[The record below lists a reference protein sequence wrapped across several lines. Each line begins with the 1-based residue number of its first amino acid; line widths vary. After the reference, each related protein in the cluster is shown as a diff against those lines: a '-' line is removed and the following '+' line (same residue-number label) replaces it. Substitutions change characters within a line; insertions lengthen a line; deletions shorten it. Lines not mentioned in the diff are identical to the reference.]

1 MEKKKKEKK
10 KKNKIK
16 TYTVLGYYLGDG
28 GAYTIVEDPKNKSKT
43 KKIKGIV

>member
-1 MEKKKKEKK
+1 MEKKKKEK

-16 TYTVLGYYLGDG
+16 TYTVIGYYLGDK
-28 GAYTIVEDPKNKSKT
+28 GAYTIVEDPKDPRKT

>member
-10 KKNKIK
+10 KNKIK
-16 TYTVLGYYLGDG
+16 TYNVLGYYLNDK
-28 GAYTIVEDPKNKSKT
+28 GAYTIVEDPKNPKKT